1 MRRSIPVIL
10 ALCALMLSA
19 PGCGTKKPAATSGDV
34 TGVEAH
40 KPPVVPSGMP
50 AADAHF
56 DQRHTQ
62 EGTEAAIAA
71 YEAALAEETLP
82 DGADR
87 WAILVRLSVLYYG
100 KAYHYDRD
108 LPKKERMTTYWRGRE
123 CGWEAL
129 MLRNDAWREALEGGA
144 KIQDAVV
151 HLTADD
157 APAAFWAAS
166 NWSRWGELKGI
177 LRVALDIPKVKA
189 ANQRILEL
197 AEDYY
202 AGGVHRFFGAY
213 WIAIPPFAG
222 KDVDKGRLHF
232 ERAVELFPDH
242 WETKVMFAD
251 YYARELQDKE
261 LFVSLLQSV
270 IDAELDPN
278 DTYYFEHL
286 VAQDDAARLIAE
298 ADAIFD

>member
-1 MRRSIPVIL
+1 MSRLIMTIL
-10 ALCALMLSA
+10 AAALLVA
-19 PGCGTKKPAATSGDV
+19 PGCGKKTAPATSGDV

-40 KPPVVPSGMP
+40 KPPVVPTGLP
-50 AADAHF
+50 EADAHF
-56 DQRHTQ
+56 DTRHTQ
-62 EGTEAAIAA
+62 DGTEAAIAA
-71 YEAALAEETLP
+71 YEEALVLEELP
-82 DGADR
+82 PEVDR

-108 LPKKERMTTYWRGRE
+108 LPKKERMATYWRGRE

-129 MLRNDAWREALEGGA
+129 SLRNAAWAEAIDNGM
-144 KIQDAVV
+144 KIPDAVS
-151 HLTADD
+151 LLEADD

-189 ANQRILEL
+189 ANLRILEL

-202 AGGVHRFFGAY
+202 AAGVHRFFGAY

-222 KDVDKGRLHF
+222 KDVDKGKLHF
-232 ERAVELFPDH
+232 ERAVALFPDQL
-242 WETKVMFAD
+242 ETKVMFAD
-251 YYARELQDKE
+251 YFARETQDKE
-261 LFVSLLQSV
+261 LFTSLLQSV
-270 IDAELDPN
+270 IDAQPDPT

-286 VAQDDAARLIAE
+286 VAQADAARLLAE

>member
-1 MRRSIPVIL
+1 MRRIVPVFL
-10 ALCALMLSA
+10 VVCALIGGPA
-19 PGCGTKKPAATSGDV
+19 CGKKSPPATSGDV
-34 TGVEAH
+34 VGVESH
-40 KPPVVPSGMP
+40 RPPVVPTGLP
-50 AADAHF
+50 GADADF
-56 DQRHTQ
+56 DRRHEQ
-62 EGTEAAIAA
+62 DGTEGAIAA
-71 YEAALAEETLP
+71 YEEALALDELP
-82 DGADR
+82 AGVDR

-100 KAYHYDRD
+100 KAYHFDRE
-108 LPKKERMTTYWRGRE
+108 LPKKDRMATYWRGRE

-129 MLRNDAWREALEGGA
+129 MLRNDAWSDAIAAGT
-144 KIQDAVV
+144 KIPDAVA

-189 ANQRILEL
+189 ANLRILEL

-213 WIAIPPFAG
+213 WIAIPSFAG
-222 KDVDKGRLHF
+222 KDVDKGKLHF
-232 ERAVELFPDH
+232 ERAIALFPDH
-242 WETKVMFAD
+242 LETKVMYAD
-251 YYARELQDKE
+251 YYARDLQDKE

-270 IDAELDPN
+270 VDAPLDPT
-278 DTYYFEHL
+278 DTYHFEHL
-286 VAQDDAARLIAE
+286 VAQADAARLLAE

>member
-1 MRRSIPVIL
+1 MRRSMPVFVVL
-10 ALCALMLSA
+10 FVLLVA
-19 PGCGTKKPAATSGDV
+19 PACGKKGPPATSGDV

-40 KPPVVPSGMP
+40 KPPVVPTGLVD
-50 AADAHF
+50 ADAEF
-56 DQRHTQ
+56 DRRHEQ
-62 EGTEAAIAA
+62 AGTEAAIEK
-71 YEAALAEETLP
+71 YEAALLLHELP
-82 DGADR
+82 AGVDR

-108 LPKKERMTTYWRGRE
+108 LPKKDRMATYWRGRE

-129 MLRNDAWREALEGGA
+129 LMRNEEWAAAIEAGTRIPDTMVL
-144 KIQDAVV
+144 
-151 HLTADD
+151 LTADD

-222 KDVDKGRLHF
+222 KDVAKGELHF
-232 ERAVELFPDH
+232 KRAIEMFPDQL
-242 WETKVMFAD
+242 ETKVMYAD
-251 YYARELQDKE
+251 YYARDAGDKE

-270 IDAELDPN
+270 IDAKPDPS

-286 VAQDDAARLIAE
+286 VAQADAARLLAQ